1 MEVMRRAGLILFFSF
16 FASVSANAATTVYW
30 GGVSFS
36 NWEARQSNYPNISK
50 FLCRSG
56 ACADAH
62 LDGIALD
69 ALDVASFKN
78 LRVSMDY
85 IQTRAIEGVIMTP
98 VISAETIN
106 AVRDVSNG
114 KESFIY
120 TFRIFGSLTFF
131 EFGSGRFI
139 AAKPFLSQFTE
150 TLPTTATEEQIEEAF
165 LSMLRGKSGPG
176 FFELMFTEAA
186 NIDLSKINEKYVRL
200 SEVTIAPDALDAL
213 KLEGSPEVW
222 TDLVARVFESFL
234 VRDTGAFF
242 VPFAGSDELTTEIS
256 ATFADGSKVI
266 KLPSDVPFEV
276 SVAVKR
282 MKELEKVDRKAKT
295 VCHAVALGV
304 EVNTAFDTVLD
315 AQIARTRES
324 CGVVAL
330 DKELQASYYF
340 TQSVLSLLNETSK
353 SLNGAPDPDF
363 LKRAMPKVKSA
374 KRDFKNAYKEA
385 FKSDW

>member
-1 MEVMRRAGLILFFSF
+1 MKNVFLILFVFLA
-16 FASVSANAATTVYW
+16 ASVKANADTTVYW

-56 ACADAH
+56 ACADVH
-62 LDGIALD
+62 LDSIALD
-69 ALDVASFKN
+69 ALDAARFRN
-78 LRVSMDY
+78 LEVSMDY

-98 VISAETIN
+98 VISAETVN

-139 AAKPFLSQFTE
+139 AARPFLSQFTE
-150 TLPTTATEEQIEEAF
+150 TLSKTATDAQIEEAF
-165 LSMLRGKSGPG
+165 LSMLSGTSGPG
-176 FFELMFTEAA
+176 FFDLMFTEAA
-186 NIDLSKINEKYVRL
+186 NIDLAKINEKYVRL
-200 SEVTIAPDALDAL
+200 SEVTITPGALDAL
-213 KLEGSPEVW
+213 ELEGSPEVW
-222 TDLVARVFESFL
+222 TDLIARVFESFL

-242 VPFAGSDELTTEIS
+242 VPFAGSDELTSEIS
-256 ATFADGSKVI
+256 ATFADGAKVI
-266 KLPSDVPFEV
+266 KLPSDVPFKV
-276 SVAVKR
+276 SVSVER

-304 EVNTAFDTVLD
+304 EVRTAFDMVLD
-315 AQIARTRES
+315 AQMARMRES
-324 CGVVAL
+324 CGVVAV
-330 DKELQASYYF
+330 DKELQAYYYF

-363 LKRAMPKVKSA
+363 LKRAMPRVKSA
-374 KRDFKNAYKEA
+374 KRDFKNAYEEA

>member
-1 MEVMRRAGLILFFSF
+1 MRHVTVMLFLSL
-16 FASVSANAATTVYW
+16 FASGSASAATTVYW

-36 NWEARQSNYPNISK
+36 NWEARQSNYPNTAK
-50 FLCRSG
+50 FLCRSMT
-56 ACADAH
+56 CEDVH
-62 LDGIALD
+62 LDSIALD
-69 ALDVASFKN
+69 ALDAASFKN

-98 VISAETIN
+98 VITAETIN

-114 KESFIY
+114 KESFIF

-150 TLPTTATEEQIEEAF
+150 TLSKTATDAQIEEAF
-165 LSMLRGKSGPG
+165 LSMLSGTSGPG
-176 FFELMFTEAA
+176 FFDLMFAEAA

-200 SEVTIAPDALDAL
+200 SEVTIAPEALDAL
-213 KLEGSPEVW
+213 ELEGSSEVW
-222 TDLVARVFESFL
+222 TDFVARVFESFL

-242 VPFAGSDELTTEIS
+242 VPFAGSDELTSEIS

-266 KLPSDVPFEV
+266 KLPSEVPFQV
-276 SVAVKR
+276 SVAVER

-295 VCHAVALGV
+295 VCHAVALGLQLR
-304 EVNTAFDTVLD
+304 TAFDVVLD
-315 AQIARTRES
+315 AQMARTRES
-324 CGVVAL
+324 CGVVAS

-353 SLNGAPDPDF
+353 SLNGAPDSDF
-363 LKRAMPKVKSA
+363 LKRAMPRIKSA
-374 KRDFKNAYKEA
+374 KRDFKNAYEEA

>member
-1 MEVMRRAGLILFFSF
+1 MRHVTVMLFLSL
-16 FASVSANAATTVYW
+16 FASGSANAATTVYW

-36 NWEARQSNYPNISK
+36 NWEARQSNYPNTAK
-50 FLCRSG
+50 FLCRSM
-56 ACADAH
+56 ACEDVH
-62 LDGIALD
+62 LDSIALD
-69 ALDVASFKN
+69 ALDAASFEN

-98 VISAETIN
+98 VITAETIN

-150 TLPTTATEEQIEEAF
+150 ALPKTATDAQIQEAF
-165 LSMLRGKSGPG
+165 LSMLSGTSGPG
-176 FFELMFTEAA
+176 FFDLMFAEAA

-200 SEVTIAPDALDAL
+200 SEVTIAPEALDAL
-213 KLEGSPEVW
+213 ELEGSWEVW
-222 TDLVARVFESFL
+222 TDFVARVFESFL

-242 VPFAGSDELTTEIS
+242 VPFAGSDELTSEIS

-295 VCHAVALGV
+295 VCHAVAVRV

-315 AQIARTRES
+315 AQMARTRES
-324 CGVVAL
+324 CGVVSL

-353 SLNGAPDPDF
+353 SLNGAPDSDF

-374 KRDFKNAYKEA
+374 KRDFKNAYEEA

>member
-1 MEVMRRAGLILFFSF
+1 MKHVTVMLLLSL
-16 FASVSANAATTVYW
+16 FASGSANAATTVYW

-36 NWEARQSNYPNISK
+36 NWEARQSNYPNTAK
-50 FLCRSG
+50 FLCRSM
-56 ACADAH
+56 ACADVH
-62 LDGIALD
+62 LDSIAIDALD
-69 ALDVASFKN
+69 AASFKN

-85 IQTRAIEGVIMTP
+85 VQTRAIEGVIMTP
-98 VISAETIN
+98 VITAETIN
-106 AVRDVSNG
+106 AVRDVSDG

-150 TLPTTATEEQIEEAF
+150 TLPKTATDAQVEEAF
-165 LSMLRGKSGPG
+165 LSILSGTSGPG
-176 FFELMFTEAA
+176 FFDLMFAEAA

-200 SEVTIAPDALDAL
+200 SEVTIAPEALDAL
-213 KLEGSPEVW
+213 ELEGSSEVW
-222 TDLVARVFESFL
+222 TDFVARVFESFL

-242 VPFAGSDELTTEIS
+242 VPFAGSDELTSEIS

-266 KLPSDVPFEV
+266 KLPSEVPFQV
-276 SVAVKR
+276 SVAVER

-295 VCHAVALGV
+295 VCHAVALGLQLR
-304 EVNTAFDTVLD
+304 TAFDVVLD
-315 AQIARTRES
+315 AQMARTRES

-353 SLNGAPDPDF
+353 SLNGAPDSDF
-363 LKRAMPKVKSA
+363 LKRAMPRVKSA
-374 KRDFKNAYKEA
+374 KRDFKNAYEEA